1 MSQEMFPGRVTPMA
15 AAGFVGLMSLFQHGR
30 TFVLGLNVCLHR
42 PQETYF
48 CFFILGTMLYATVP
62 CTGEIGSISLFVLCF
77 LVIIRM
83 YGGGFSKRCHHT
95 SCSARATLVQSM
107 GCSSPLGQ
115 WPTFSVLCWS
125 ITFVN
130 TTSRTVFQRRRPRTP
145 RCTLWPGCLSW
156 ASSVTCMSVRFTSA
170 PSHAIGKPQVR
181 RHNRRPSLGS
191 TRRWHHGTTTGA
203 GLGVCWHTA
212 GLGGAADVEQRA

>member
-1 MSQEMFPGRVTPMA
+1 MFPGRVTPMA

-83 YGGGFSKRCHHT
+83 YGGGFSNGVIIPHVRHALRWCNLWAAPHRSVNGRHFR
-95 SCSARATLVQSM
+95 SCV
-107 GCSSPLGQ
+107 GQ
-115 WPTFSVLCWS
+115 LHS
-125 ITFVN
+125 
-130 TTSRTVFQRRRPRTP
+130 
-145 RCTLWPGCLSW
+145 
-156 ASSVTCMSVRFTSA
+156 
-170 PSHAIGKPQVR
+170 
-181 RHNRRPSLGS
+181 
-191 TRRWHHGTTTGA
+191 
-203 GLGVCWHTA
+203 
-212 GLGGAADVEQRA
+212 